1 MAGKFGNLVFYILVL
16 MLSIR
21 ISRSGKKFIALLGM
35 MPTPLFLASEYT
47 YDAFITAFLFLG
59 FVLWVNEI
67 QSEEKLT
74 WYRALVMMGCFV
86 AGSWYKQIYIF
97 MMLLLVFLPRRKFNS
112 RVSEWVFKGMTV
124 ACVLLILTSIFSAPG
139 AAKTL
144 AIGTGIDY
152 DFSTAGDR
160 RVQGVS
166 MMGQI
171 QYILANPL
179 TYTVLLLKSI
189 ARTAVAY
196 TLCRFPWLDLAYC
209 GIFPAAASFVTAALL
224 LLAGFVREKG
234 EDCPVVGKWYKL
246 LLAVMIFGV
255 VCVIWT
261 SLYGTFSVVGAAA
274 IDGVQAR
281 YYIPLMLPF
290 LYLFGNRKLVWKG
303 SRVWYY
309 RVLFLGAALL
319 NGYGIY
325 QYILKAT
332 LF

>member
-1 MAGKFGNLVFYILVL
+1 MC
-16 MLSIR
+16 IR
-21 ISRSGKKFIALLGM
+21 
-35 MPTPLFLASEYT
+35 
-47 YDAFITAFLFLG
+47 D
-59 FVLWVNEI
+59 
-67 QSEEKLT
+67 
-74 WYRALVMMGCFV
+74 
-86 AGSWYKQIYIF
+86 
-97 MMLLLVFLPRRKFNS
+97 
-112 RVSEWVFKGMTV
+112 
-124 ACVLLILTSIFSAPG
+124 
-139 AAKTL
+139 
-144 AIGTGIDY
+144 
-152 DFSTAGDR
+152 

-274 IDGVQAR
+274 IDGVQALSL
-281 YYIPLMLPF
+281 IH
-290 LYLFGNRKLVWKG
+290 
-303 SRVWYY
+303 
-309 RVLFLGAALL
+309 
-319 NGYGIY
+319 I
-325 QYILKAT
+325 
-332 LF
+332 

>member
-1 MAGKFGNLVFYILVL
+1 M
-16 MLSIR
+16 
-21 ISRSGKKFIALLGM
+21 
-35 MPTPLFLASEYT
+35 
-47 YDAFITAFLFLG
+47 
-59 FVLWVNEI
+59 
-67 QSEEKLT
+67 
-74 WYRALVMMGCFV
+74 
-86 AGSWYKQIYIF
+86 
-97 MMLLLVFLPRRKFNS
+97 
-112 RVSEWVFKGMTV
+112 
-124 ACVLLILTSIFSAPG
+124 LLILTTIFSAPG

-160 RVQGVS
+160 RVRGVS